1 MSETNIVAPVT
12 ITGQVTI
19 NAPIS
24 GSPALNVVAPIAI
37 NPPQQES
44 WIEMISQA
52 EPVFTA
58 DIGSGSVYTLTSSSI
73 TRYRFVPEP
82 YDFSLDKV
90 YGAFDGSNLSI
101 ELVSRV

>member
-24 GSPALNVVAPIAI
+24 GSPTLNVVAPIAVSP
-37 NPPQQES
+37 NTES

-52 EPVFTA
+52 EPVFNA
-58 DIGSGSVYTLTSSSI
+58 DIVSGSVYTLTNSSI
-73 TRYRFVPEP
+73 TRYRFIPEP
-82 YDFSLDKV
+82 YDFSLDKI

-101 ELVSRV
+101 ELASRV